1 MKVLKTELARQ
12 VLADPSA
19 KQQLRTFIVER
30 RSDAGAI
37 IELRRDSKAPLRL
50 RARVVAKA
58 A

>member
-19 KQQLRTFIVER
+19 KQQLRTFIGER
-30 RSDAGAI
+30 RSDAGTI
-37 IELRRDSKAPLRL
+37 IELRRGSKAPLRL
-50 RARVVAKA
+50 RAQVVPKA